1 MHFLFFYLLSSY
13 ALSFS
18 CPPCPYRL
26 AGCYAGTVARG
37 WSPGADVILGCSG
50 CCVHWHETAVLRACC
65 LHALCCRSVYTRI
78 LMYIPTYCTY
88 LYIPIFTSRNNWKI
102 SILGHE
108 MLNFSKLDLLL
119 VRHFFKILLWVPEK
133 WKRALT
139 CNSFRDGSQICRVCA
154 TCYNYECSQSTN
166 EKWVLMKSLEYDIFM
181 DVCVVALCL
190 VAQLYKPV
198 HLDIQPKLKLNKYS
212 FATEAGHWNDWL
224 IIMMIFVGAALPS
237 SGCSSY
243 YFMCNLAV
251 RSLGHERH
259 WCPRCSK
266 CLWGHLAGESQNAS
280 LLHDAFKGGYSIFD
294 YLTQHS
300 KSHIL

>member
-1 MHFLFFYLLSSY
+1 MVHRFVESVQLVIIMNAVK
-13 ALSFS
+13 AL
-18 CPPCPYRL
+18 
-26 AGCYAGTVARG
+26 
-37 WSPGADVILGCSG
+37 
-50 CCVHWHETAVLRACC
+50 
-65 LHALCCRSVYTRI
+65 
-78 LMYIPTYCTY
+78 MK
-88 LYIPIFTSRNNWKI
+88 N
-102 SILGHE
+102 
-108 MLNFSKLDLLL
+108 
-119 VRHFFKILLWVPEK
+119 
-133 WKRALT
+133 
-139 CNSFRDGSQICRVCA
+139 
-154 TCYNYECSQSTN
+154 ECSWNHWNMTSL
-166 EKWVLMKSLEYDIFM
+166 WMCVLKR
-181 DVCVVALCL
+181 CL

-212 FATEAGHWNDWL
+212 FATEAGHWNYWL
-224 IIMMIFVGAALPS
+224 IIMIIFVGAALPS

-243 YFMCNLAV
+243 YFMCNFAV

>member
-1 MHFLFFYLLSSY
+1 MEPWCWCHSWLLWLLC
-13 ALSFS
+13 ALARDGGSTRLLPS
-18 CPPCPYRL
+18 CSL
-26 AGCYAGTVARG
+26 LQVSIHKNT
-37 WSPGADVILGCSG
+37 D
-50 CCVHWHETAVLRACC
+50 
-65 LHALCCRSVYTRI
+65 VYTY
-78 LMYIPTYCTY
+78 L
-88 LYIPIFTSRNNWKI
+88 LYIPIHTSRNNWKI

-108 MLNFSKLDLLL
+108 MLDLSTLDLLL

-133 WKRALT
+133 WERALT
-139 CNSFRDGSQICRVCA
+139 CYSFRDGSQICRVCA

-166 EKWVLMKSLEYDIFM
+166 EKWVLMKSLEYDIIM
-181 DVCVVALCL
+181 DVCVEALCL

-198 HLDIQPKLKLNKYS
+198 HLDIQPNLKLNKYS
-212 FATEAGHWNDWL
+212 FATEAGHWNYWL
-224 IIMMIFVGAALPS
+224 IIMIIFVGAALPS

-243 YFMCNLAV
+243 YFMCNFAV

>member
-1 MHFLFFYLLSSY
+1 MEPWCWCHSWLLWLLC
-13 ALSFS
+13 ALARDGGSTRLLPS
-18 CPPCPYRL
+18 CSL
-26 AGCYAGTVARG
+26 LQVSIHKNT
-37 WSPGADVILGCSG
+37 D
-50 CCVHWHETAVLRACC
+50 
-65 LHALCCRSVYTRI
+65 VYTY
-78 LMYIPTYCTY
+78 L

-212 FATEAGHWNDWL
+212 FARGRTLKWL
-224 IIMMIFVGAALPS
+224 INYNDDLRGGSFTFIWVQLI
-237 SGCSSY
+237 
-243 YFMCNLAV
+243 
-251 RSLGHERH
+251 
-259 WCPRCSK
+259 
-266 CLWGHLAGESQNAS
+266 
-280 LLHDAFKGGYSIFD
+280 LLHV
-294 YLTQHS
+294 
-300 KSHIL
+300 